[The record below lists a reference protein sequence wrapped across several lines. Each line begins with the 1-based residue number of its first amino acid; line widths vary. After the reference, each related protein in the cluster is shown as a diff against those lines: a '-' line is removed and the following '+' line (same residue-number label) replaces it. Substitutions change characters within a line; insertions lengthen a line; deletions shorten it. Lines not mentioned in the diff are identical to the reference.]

1 MDKEAC
7 GASGFEHGTVA
18 GVLWQKG
25 ALGLAARP
33 NTNSGPERVGKES
46 YFHLGIIASSKNTRC
61 SAGCEAVAQSL
72 SLSLIAVSGIL
83 NNQEA
88 RNDIRK
94 YG

>member
-1 MDKEAC
+1 
-7 GASGFEHGTVA
+7 VA

-46 YFHLGIIASSKNTRC
+46 YFHLGIIASSKNTPC

-72 SLSLIAVSGIL
+72 SLIAFSGIL